1 MFFCGHCG
9 YKVSNYGGDLTSR
22 ESHAMI
28 NEAEL
33 RLPLQ
38 FIKPQLILKQFV
50 LLNPFNTP
58 HEAWRVQ
65 ERGLSFSHL
74 VRVDR

>member
-38 FIKPQLILKQFV
+38 FIKPQLILK
-50 LLNPFNTP
+50 
-58 HEAWRVQ
+58 
-65 ERGLSFSHL
+65 
-74 VRVDR
+74 